1 MAIAATT
8 EPLAA
13 AGIRDHVAAGAVI
26 ASHSLQHAYGH
37 AFFVILPV
45 IYSSLGLS
53 PIAVGLLGT
62 ARMVAGGAAV
72 MVGGVLVDRLQHRRL
87 LILYISLITMGLSY
101 LLVGLAPTYGL
112 ILGALVLASLSGSI
126 WHPTARGLLS
136 QIYPRRRGFVISLDR
151 SVGSIGDTVGPL
163 AAGGLLLV
171 VAWQRIFLG
180 ALPIALAFA
189 LLIWILLRRA
199 YTWQELGARRRAE
212 SRPLKEQ
219 FQSLRELFR
228 SNGKALLTLLLV
240 AGLSGLGQGGLI
252 LWIPLYLQETQGM
265 GPVGI
270 GAHLALLTAAGI
282 ATGPLLGLVSDRVGR
297 IPIILM
303 VLSAKAVLAALMAAF
318 GSGVLL
324 TVLVGA
330 MGAFMFGINPLIQ
343 AWALDIADGRKLEG
357 TMLGMLWGNNAVFR
371 GGGPLLVGFVVAS
384 LGFGA
389 LFWYV
394 AALNTFALVVV
405 AVLIPA
411 IASGSR
417 GTPRGAGREGSSR
430 PETTAPFEGG
440 EP

>member
-1 MAIAATT
+1 MAIAETT
-8 EPLAA
+8 EPLSA
-13 AGIRDHVAAGAVI
+13 AGTRDHVAAGAVI
-26 ASHSLQHAYGH
+26 AAHSLQHAYGH

-45 IYSSLGLS
+45 IYTSLGLS

-62 ARMVAGGAAV
+62 VRMLAGGAAV
-72 MVGGVLVDRLQHRRL
+72 VIGGVLIDRLQHRRL

-101 LLVGLAPTYGL
+101 LMVGLAPTYGL
-112 ILGALVLASLSGSI
+112 ILIALVLASISGSI

-163 AAGGLLLV
+163 VAGALLVV

-180 ALPIALAFA
+180 ALPLALAFA
-189 LLIWILLRRA
+189 LLIWIALRRA
-199 YTWQELGARRRAE
+199 YTWQELGARKRGE

-219 FQSLRELFR
+219 FRELADLFR
-228 SNGKALLTLLLV
+228 TNGRSLLTLLLV

-265 GPVGI
+265 GTVGI

-282 ATGPLLGLVSDRVGR
+282 ATGPLLGLVSDRMGR

-303 VLSAKAVLAALMAAF
+303 VLGAKAVLAALMAAF
-318 GSGVLL
+318 GSGILL
-324 TVLVGA
+324 TVLVAG

-343 AWALDIADGRKLEG
+343 AWALDIAEGRKLEG

-371 GGGPLLVGFVVAS
+371 GGGPLVVGFVVAS

-394 AALNTFALVVV
+394 AAMNTFALLVV

-411 IASGSR
+411 IAHGSR
-417 GTPRGAGREGSSR
+417 PNPRDAGPERLSPSR
-430 PETTAPFEGG
+430 SKEVSDDETA
-440 EP
+440 

>member
-8 EPLAA
+8 ETQSAA
-13 AGIRDHVAAGAVI
+13 STRDHVAAGAVI
-26 ASHSLQHAYGH
+26 AAHSLQHAYGH

-53 PIAVGLLGT
+53 PIMVGLLGS

-101 LLVGLAPTYGL
+101 LMVGLAPTYGL
-112 ILGALVLASLSGSI
+112 ILIALVLASLSGSI
-126 WHPTARGLLS
+126 WHPTARSLLS
-136 QIYPRRRGFVISLDR
+136 QIYPRRRGFIISLDR

-163 AAGGLLLV
+163 AAGGLLVV

-180 ALPIALAFA
+180 ALPLALAFA
-189 LLIWILLRRA
+189 LLIWITLRRA
-199 YTWQELGARRRAE
+199 YTWQELGARKRTE
-212 SRPLKEQ
+212 TRPLKEQ
-219 FQSLRELFR
+219 FQALADLFR
-228 SNGKALLTLLLV
+228 SNGKSLLTLLLV
-240 AGLSGLGQGGLI
+240 AGLSGLGQGGLL

-270 GAHLALLTAAGI
+270 GAHLALLTGAGI

-297 IPIILM
+297 IPIILV
-303 VLSAKAVLAALMAAF
+303 VLGAKAVLAALMAAF
-318 GSGVLL
+318 GSGILL
-324 TVLVGA
+324 TVLVAA

-343 AWALDIADGRKLEG
+343 AWALDIAEGRKLEG

-371 GGGPLLVGFVVAS
+371 GGGPLLVGFIVAA

-394 AALNTFALVVV
+394 AAMNALALLLA
-405 AVLIPA
+405 AVLVPS
-411 IASGSR
+411 IADRSR
-417 GTPRGAGREGSSR
+417 LAPRGSGPEGLSR
-430 PETTAPFEGG
+430 P
-440 EP
+440 